1 MNHERRAREGKA
13 YGDDKMIFLCSRGGG
28 LYFRISVFQDFSIFL
43 NGGIFMSAVLQKDR
57 DVWQLQQAKAQ
68 FSEVVNFALEGV
80 PQLVTRSGRPSVY
93 IISAKIYEAERARKG
108 LNRKDILVSSPCC
121 DVALDMP
128 QSKND
133 GREVV
138 L

>member
-1 MNHERRAREGKA
+1 MSMVLERK
-13 YGDDKMIFLCSRGGG
+13 S
-28 LYFRISVFQDFSIFL
+28 
-43 NGGIFMSAVLQKDR
+43 

-68 FSEVVNFALEGV
+68 FSEVVNCALAGE

-93 IISAKIYEAERARKG
+93 IVSAKIYEAEHARNG
-108 LNRKDILVSSPCC
+108 INRKDILRSSPCC

-128 QSKND
+128 RSKEA